1 MPDLTFAPAS
11 ELARAIRERERSS
24 SEVIEAHL
32 TRIAAINPALN
43 AVVQLPAERAR
54 AAARA
59 ADAALAQGQPIGPL
73 HGVPFTVKDT
83 LDAAGVI
90 GAMGVPE
97 RAGLV
102 PDSDAT
108 VVARLRAA
116 GGIVLGKTN
125 VPPWGGGIETDN
137 PVYGRTN
144 NPYDLG
150 RTPGGSSGGEAAL
163 IAAGGSPLGLGSD
176 SGGSLRLP
184 AHNCGIVTIK
194 PTAGRVPTT
203 TGGQTGDLHDPRTQI
218 GLLARRVDDLCL
230 ALPLI
235 CGPDGFDAS
244 VAPVPLGDARTVDLA
259 ALRVAFF
266 SADGVS
272 EPAAPIVA
280 AVHAAAG
287 ALRPC
292 VAAIEELRP
301 EGIARAWPITVG
313 YWQSVIEGTMPAAEF
328 HALLRRWARFRS
340 SMLQFMQRW
349 DAIVCP
355 VAALPALPHGA
366 TRDWAADGF
375 ARAQFISYTV
385 PYSLTGWPCVV
396 VRAGTAEGGLPVGVQ
411 IVAAPWREDVA
422 LALARQVEAAL
433 GGWRPPPL

>member
-1 MPDLTFAPAS
+1 MPELTFAPAT

-24 SEVIEAHL
+24 AEIVEAHL
-32 TRIAAINPALN
+32 ARIAAINPALN
-43 AVVQLPAERAR
+43 AVVQLRPEQAR
-54 AAARA
+54 AEARA
-59 ADAALAQGQPIGPL
+59 ADAALARGERIGPL

-83 LDAAGVI
+83 LDVAGMI

-97 RAGLV
+97 RAGHV

-116 GGIVLGKTN
+116 GGIVLAKTN

-144 NPYDLG
+144 NPYNLE

-244 VAPVPLGDARTVDLA
+244 VAPVPLRDPAGADLA

-266 SADGVS
+266 TADGVS
-272 EPAAPIVA
+272 EPAVEVA
-280 AVHAAAG
+280 AAVRSAAA

-292 VAAIEELRP
+292 VAAIEEERP
-301 EGIARAWPITVG
+301 EEIERAWPITVG
-313 YWQSVIEGTMPAAEF
+313 YWRSVIEGTMPVAEF
-328 HALLRRWARFRS
+328 YGLLRRWARFRS
-340 SMLQFMQRW
+340 TLLQFMQRW
-349 DAIVCP
+349 DALVCP
-355 VAALPALPHGA
+355 VAALPAQPHGA

-375 ARAQFISYTV
+375 ARAHFISYTV

-396 VRAGTAEGGLPVGVQ
+396 VRAGTAAGGLPVGVQ
-411 IVAAPWREDVA
+411 IVAAPWRDDVT

-433 GGWRPPPL
+433 GGWQPPRL

>member
-203 TGGQTGDLHDPRTQI
+203 TGGQTGDLHDPRTQV

-230 ALPLI
+230 SLPLI

-244 VAPVPLGDARTVDLA
+244 VAPVPLGDVSAVDLA

-266 SADGVS
+266 CADGVS
-272 EPAAPIVA
+272 EPAVAVA
-280 AVHAAAG
+280 AAVRAAAA
-287 ALRPC
+287 ALQSH
-292 VAAIEELRP
+292 VAAIEEHRP
-301 EGIARAWPITVG
+301 EGIERAWPITVG
-313 YWQSVIEGTMPAAEF
+313 YWQSVIEGTLPAREF
-328 HALLRRWARFRS
+328 YALLRRWARFRS
-340 SMLQFMQRW
+340 SMLRFMQRW

-355 VAALPALPHGA
+355 VAALPAV
-366 TRDWAADGF
+366 T
-375 ARAQFISYTV
+375 
-385 PYSLTGWPCVV
+385 
-396 VRAGTAEGGLPVGVQ
+396 
-411 IVAAPWREDVA
+411 
-422 LALARQVEAAL
+422 
-433 GGWRPPPL
+433 